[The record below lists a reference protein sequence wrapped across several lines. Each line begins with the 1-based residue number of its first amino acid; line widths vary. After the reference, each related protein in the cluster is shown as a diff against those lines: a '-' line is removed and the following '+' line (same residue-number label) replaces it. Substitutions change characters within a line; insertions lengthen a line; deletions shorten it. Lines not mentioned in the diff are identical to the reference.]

1 MIVPEHI
8 SVTGEAL
15 RNPAFEHDQQHPQ
28 RERLMR
34 MMNVPDRIV
43 LRGGDSYEGFEA
55 EPLEL
60 MDDRASRVK
69 ENDLQDLPNTITLA
83 ENPYLDREEAN
94 DEPVRSE
101 NSIAIEE
108 NPLKE
113 LKLMRRQIGRL
124 SNRLYQLEDE
134 VEQRRF
140 REKISFTAIIGMAA
154 ALLLALLRR

>member
-1 MIVPEHI
+1 M
-8 SVTGEAL
+8 
-15 RNPAFEHDQQHPQ
+15 
-28 RERLMR
+28 
-34 MMNVPDRIV
+34 
-43 LRGGDSYEGFEA
+43 
-55 EPLEL
+55 
-60 MDDRASRVK
+60 
-69 ENDLQDLPNTITLA
+69 
-83 ENPYLDREEAN
+83 DREEAN